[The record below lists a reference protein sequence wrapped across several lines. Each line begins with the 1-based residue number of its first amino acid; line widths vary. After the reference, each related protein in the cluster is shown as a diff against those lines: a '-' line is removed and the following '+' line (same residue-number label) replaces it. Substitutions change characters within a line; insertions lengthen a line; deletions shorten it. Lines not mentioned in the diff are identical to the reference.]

1 MTRWHRAMDV
11 VQPAVLEEEDGI
23 IVLDA
28 GNQQAFGIV
37 RRRRHHHFEPGNVRK
52 PGMQAL

>member
-23 IVLDA
+23 VVLDA